1 MIWSITFFVWYTHST
16 SESDIEEFK
25 RNWNDEVFAA
35 IEMLKQPYDT
45 VVNMPVLKLKELLKW
60 KNKLEED
67 KENLIKELKNG

>member
-16 SESDIEEFK
+16 SDKDIEDYKNNCNE
-25 RNWNDEVFAA
+25 EVFSA

-45 VVNMPVLKLKELLKW
+45 VMNMPVKGMLRW

-67 KENLIKELKNG
+67 KEKILKELKNG